1 MREVANGT
9 LPVFF
14 FLHYQIHWDLQKKD
28 KIPLCV
34 TKVTVCFLLLYYFCP
49 KIIPILTKNRMGLQA
64 KKKWR

>member
-34 TKVTVCFLLLYYFCP
+34 TKVTVCFLLRYYFCP
-49 KIIPILTKNRMGLQA
+49 KIIQILNSIRMNQ
-64 KKKWR
+64 KTKKWI